1 MTSEL
6 VLVSRTGALLD
17 NPDFEALIADYYPR
31 ILRAALVM
39 TGSSWAAE
47 DLAQETFLQ
56 AMCSWRQFERQSRID
71 TWLYSILLN
80 LHRKQLRSAARSWR
94 RWLVWFERLGLHR
107 KNQSPEGNAEQDEWR
122 ESLWRAVSEL
132 PVPQK
137 EAIVLRY
144 SQGLGYEQIADVMKC
159 PIGTVKSR
167 LHHGLAAL
175 KKKLS
180 IDEQQSKPD
189 TKVQLNSTG
198 AAR

>member
-56 AMCSWRQFERQSRID
+56 AMRSWLQFERQSRID

-94 RWLVWFERLGLHR
+94 RWLVWFEGLGLHR

-122 ESLWRAVSEL
+122 ESLWMAVSEL

-137 EAIVLRY
+137 EASVGAPRAGEREGPGVGESGGVERRHVHSVTISACSAPVLR
-144 SQGLGYEQIADVMKC
+144 SCAMMAIWSSV
-159 PIGTVKSR
+159 GTRS
-167 LHHGLAAL
+167 
-175 KKKLS
+175 
-180 IDEQQSKPD
+180 
-189 TKVQLNSTG
+189 
-198 AAR
+198 